1 MIRNKKLIKSSA
13 LEDAFTV
20 YPWSKDCWK
29 YSDRDLGL
37 SYAVEAYGEEFLNLD
52 DSTLND
58 LRDTLIRYFDDEA
71 YVRDWNINYPDD
83 QIEEFSDIMTEED
96 LSNEELA
103 RYFDYERFGRDIRL
117 ENNMIW
123 DDKRECW
130 FSGNDTDDYNEDD
143 VTFLGSSKGEKG
155 KKPAE
160 NYDSKAYE
168 DEKENILRHTNKNY
182 DSVDAALKDM
192 YAHKNWIDRK
202 PSDETEHEKT
212 VRESRLKAVDDI
224 IEGLKNG
231 DKKLLDKFVKEE
243 NGKKVVKSSQKP
255 IKSAVDGGWR
265 VDSSDVP
272 EALDLFVEYVGEET
286 ALEEIARAMGTD
298 VLEDNIDYVA
308 QQWGIAEDIEGLDA
322 WDAYEKAKEIM
333 GISELFTNL
342 TQAAGYDELAEDL
355 AFIFR
360 MYDFREWDSVTS
372 SRKSIKSRYQTT
384 PEGKLFDVDD
394 YLKKMA
400 THDSERGVSIDNFFE
415 FKALA
420 KDDGYF
426 VGRDDYQKY
435 LDYYNK
441 HLYDFREWDKYDSN
455 DDEE

>member
-20 YPWSKDCWK
+20 YPWSSKCWK
-29 YSDRDLGL
+29 HSDHDLGL
-37 SYAVEAYGEEFLNLD
+37 SYVVEVYGEEFMNLD

-83 QIEEFSDIMTEED
+83 QIEEFSDIMTEDD

-123 DDKRECW
+123 DNNRECW

-143 VTFLGSSKGEKG
+143 VTFLGSSK
-155 KKPAE
+155 
-160 NYDSKAYE
+160 
-168 DEKENILRHTNKNY
+168 R
-182 DSVDAALKDM
+182 
-192 YAHKNWIDRK
+192 
-202 PSDETEHEKT
+202 
-212 VRESRLKAVDDI
+212 
-224 IEGLKNG
+224 
-231 DKKLLDKFVKEE
+231 E
-243 NGKKVVKSSQKP
+243 NGKKVVKSSRKP

-298 VLEDNIDYVA
+298 VLEENIDYVA
-308 QQWGIAEDIEGLDA
+308 QQWGIAEDIEDLDA

-333 GISELFTNL
+333 GVSELFTNL

-360 MYDFREWDSVTS
+360 
-372 SRKSIKSRYQTT
+372 Q
-384 PEGKLFDVDD
+384 
-394 YLKKMA
+394 
-400 THDSERGVSIDNFFE
+400 
-415 FKALA
+415 
-420 KDDGYF
+420 
-426 VGRDDYQKY
+426 
-435 LDYYNK
+435 
-441 HLYDFREWDKYDSN
+441 YDFREWDKYDSN
-455 DDEE
+455 DEE

>member
-20 YPWSKDCWK
+20 YPWSNDCWK
-29 YSDRDLGL
+29 YSDHDLGL

-103 RYFDYERFGRDIRL
+103 RYFDYERYGRDIRL

-123 DDKRECW
+123 DNKRECW
-130 FSGNDTDDYNEDD
+130 FSGNDTDDYDMDD

-155 KKPAE
+155 KK
-160 NYDSKAYE
+160 
-168 DEKENILRHTNKNY
+168 
-182 DSVDAALKDM
+182 
-192 YAHKNWIDRK
+192 
-202 PSDETEHEKT
+202 
-212 VRESRLKAVDDI
+212 
-224 IEGLKNG
+224 
-231 DKKLLDKFVKEE
+231 
-243 NGKKVVKSSQKP
+243 VVKSARKP

-298 VLEDNIDYVA
+298 VLEENIDYVA
-308 QQWGIAEDIEGLDA
+308 QQWDFAEDIEDLDA
-322 WDAYEKAKEIM
+322 WEAYEKAKEIM
-333 GISELFTNL
+333 GASELFTNL

-360 MYDFREWDSVTS
+360 QYDFREW
-372 SRKSIKSRYQTT
+372 
-384 PEGKLFDVDD
+384 
-394 YLKKMA
+394 
-400 THDSERGVSIDNFFE
+400 N
-415 FKALA
+415 
-420 KDDGYF
+420 
-426 VGRDDYQKY
+426 
-435 LDYYNK
+435 
-441 HLYDFREWDKYDSN
+441 KYDSN
-455 DDEE
+455 DEE